1 MNRRKFFKSLAIGVT
16 AVVVAPKLLTSK
28 PRLDGYTVA
37 KPQIGGIKMQNSL
50 PMIRKND
57 LIGYDTGRGIFWIY
71 KAEWDAQKSWYE
83 TQEEIMLKQMED
95 YAKTRKYLW

>member
-16 AVVVAPKLLTSK
+16 AVVVTPKLLASK
-28 PRLDGYTVA
+28 PKLDGYTVT
-37 KPQIGGIKMQNSL
+37 KPQIGGIKMQNDLS
-50 PMIRKND
+50 MIRKND
-57 LIGYDTGRGIFWIY
+57 LIGYDTGRGIYWIH

-83 TQEEIMLKQMED
+83 TQEEIMLKQMKE